1 MLIDAELE
9 LDEDPFLSFQTWFKA
24 ALDALPQPEGAAL
37 ATAGALSA
45 NGRAGQPSLRMV
57 ICRGIPD
64 GEFRFF
70 TNYDSP
76 KAQELADN
84 PRAALLFH
92 WQPLHR
98 QVRIEGPVERLS
110 PGESDAYF
118 ATRDR
123 GSQLGAW
130 ASHQSAPVDSR
141 DELMKAVERMAERF
155 DGREVTRPG
164 HWGGYRLGP
173 RCFEFW
179 QGRDNRLHDR
189 LRFDWDGKHWQ
200 TANLSP

>member
-9 LDEDPFLSFQTWFKA
+9 LDEDPFLSFQTWFKTA
-24 ALDALPQPEGAAL
+24 CDALPQPEGAAL

-45 NGRAGQPSLRMV
+45 NGTTRQPSLRMV
-57 ICRGIPD
+57 ICRGITA

-70 TNYDSP
+70 TNYESP

-84 PRAALLFH
+84 PLAALLFH

-98 QVRIEGPVERLS
+98 QVRIEGPVELL
-110 PGESDAYF
+110 PPEESDAYF

-130 ASHQSAPVDSR
+130 ASHQSAPVESR
-141 DELMKAVERMAERF
+141 DDLLREVERMAERF

-164 HWGGYRLGP
+164 HWGGYRLLP
-173 RCFEFW
+173 RRFEFW
-179 QGRDNRLHDR
+179 QGRENRLHDR
-189 LRFDWDGKHWQ
+189 IRFDWDGQRWPWLR
-200 TANLSP
+200 LSP